1 MNRAP
6 LTITALGNSK
16 TYDSTVTAAAL
27 PAVSG
32 LLGADT
38 VTGLAE
44 VYTDINAGTAK
55 TLNVARYTV
64 NDGNGGM
71 NYLVSTSANATGLI
85 NRASLTITATTNT
98 KTYDSTT
105 TAAAIPVVSGLMGA
119 DSVSGIAEAYRV
131 VNAIPAV
138 TTLTGL
144 KSPFSLAVDAAGN
157 LYAANYGAGTISV
170 FAPGAT
176 APTTTLTGLNS
187 PFASIVFDKTGNLY
201 VSNYGGNTVSVFAPG
216 ATTPTGTLTELN
228 SPQNLAFDAV
238 GNLYVTNFL
247 TNGTVSVFAPG
258 ISTPTVT
265 LTGLDQPN
273 GLVFD
278 PSGNLYVSN
287 WAMGTISEF
296 AGCHD
301 PRGDDQRVRTNRFH
315 VNGCHWQA
323 VRCLRQQ
330 GQHLSPWS
338 HDAQRHAHRYIIGAR
353 HGAG

>member
-1 MNRAP
+1 MISGDTVTGLRQSYTSIFATTNLTETVASYAVNDGNAGNNYFGNDGGRHDSGSINRAP

-32 LLGADT
+32 TLGADT

-71 NYLVSTSANATGLI
+71 NYLVSTSANATGLM

-131 VNAIPAV
+131 VNTAIPAV

-170 FAPGAT
+170 FAPG
-176 APTTTLTGLNS
+176 TTS
-187 PFASIVFDKTGNLY
+187 PN
-201 VSNYGGNTVSVFAPG
+201 NN
-216 ATTPTGTLTELN
+216 
-228 SPQNLAFDAV
+228 
-238 GNLYVTNFL
+238 
-247 TNGTVSVFAPG
+247 TNGPEQS
-258 ISTPTVT
+258 
-265 LTGLDQPN
+265 LCLD
-273 GLVFD
+273 
-278 PSGNLYVSN
+278 
-287 WAMGTISEF
+287 
-296 AGCHD
+296 
-301 PRGDDQRVRTNRFH
+301 
-315 VNGCHWQA
+315 
-323 VRCLRQQ
+323 CLR
-330 GQHLSPWS
+330 
-338 HDAQRHAHRYIIGAR
+338 
-353 HGAG
+353 